1 MLLGD
6 ADLVAE
12 ARAWRRRHGGTLNGL
27 WPNAAAGLVGLRM
40 RLPRMPDYVAH
51 ARAIATE
58 LSQMDGVQVVPDPPQ
73 TPMMHLY
80 LRTTP
85 SAVVA
90 GVRRMATE
98 QRLWTWGG
106 SMPTEAVSACV
117 AAPEIELNRQLTTVF
132 WSGASP

>member
-1 MLLGD
+1 
-6 ADLVAE
+6 VAE

-106 SMPTEAVSACV
+106 SMPTEVPRPSA
-117 AAPEIELNRQLTTVF
+117 ARAHRRRRDAPAHPRR
-132 WSGASP
+132 SGRRRPRPPAGL